1 MTSVKDALMQYH
13 YVKEQATLV
22 SALRKVW
29 HVKWLP
35 VFQEEFHQFAQAGKS
50 CIKGD
55 FQTVSCIDLPAS
67 PHSILMG

>member
-1 MTSVKDALMQYH
+1 MLSRCVKG
-13 YVKEQATLV
+13 QATLV
-22 SALRKVW
+22 SVLRKVW
-29 HVKWLP
+29 RVKWLP

-55 FQTVSCIDLPAS
+55 FQTVSCIDLPAL

>member
-1 MTSVKDALMQYH
+1 MQKVMRSYRING
-13 YVKEQATLV
+13 QATLV
-22 SALRKVW
+22 SILRKVW
-29 HVKWLP
+29 RVKWLP

-67 PHSILMG
+67 LHSILMG